1 MRVAVEEL
9 QKALV
14 TIQELE
20 DLVAVA
26 MLLMIQE
33 PHLEEVQTLVAEA
46 VELVIQE
53 RLAVQE

>member
-14 TIQELE
+14 TAQELE

-26 MLLMIQE
+26 MVLMIQE

-53 RLAVQE
+53 QLVVQE

>member
-1 MRVAVEEL
+1 VAVEEL

-14 TIQELE
+14 TAQELE

-26 MLLMIQE
+26 MVLMIQE

-53 RLAVQE
+53 QLVVQE